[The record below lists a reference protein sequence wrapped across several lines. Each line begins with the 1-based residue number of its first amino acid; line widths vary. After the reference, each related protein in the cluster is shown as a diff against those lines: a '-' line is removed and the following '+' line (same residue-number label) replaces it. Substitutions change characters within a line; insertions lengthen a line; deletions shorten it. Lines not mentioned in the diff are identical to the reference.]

1 LRCGE
6 SRTDVFGICRMMTPE
21 IRGIHRTGSNGL
33 RWPEQSAG
41 HSRSGILKGQGE
53 MTKIA
58 AVYARYSTDLQND
71 QSVEDQ
77 ITYCREL
84 AKRHGFTIND
94 KFIFFDRA
102 KSATTMFERDGLLS
116 LMKAAKERC
125 FQVVISEHI
134 DRVSRDEE
142 DLQHIYKRLDYN
154 QIKIWTPLGEITK
167 FHITVSGLIGAQ
179 TVKDTADKVRRH
191 HDARVKEGKIPGVP
205 AYGHRCVPGKSC
217 EKEIEPEEAKI
228 VGRIFTENTVLRK
241 SKRDIAQGL
250 TSDGIPN
257 PSGGAVW
264 NHQCLNGILSN
275 PIYVGKL
282 RWNTTHNVR
291 NPDNGKVIRR
301 VSKPGDIIEVN
312 VPHLKIIDQSLWD
325 RTQALTRAT
334 AEWRFGPGGKRAKKR
349 TSTTLKGSLLSGLL
363 ICGKCGGQM
372 CLTSSRRLVVS
383 GGKMSGPFAAC
394 SAAHYHRTCDHG
406 KSYDVAK
413 LERVVL
419 GGMKVN
425 LTNPSALVE
434 ATKAYHARWSELQ
447 NANRVTL
454 AKLQAELTQLESQ
467 INRVVDT
474 ISDVGPLEPL
484 KIKLKALEARRV
496 AANENLKLVELE
508 TNVVTLHPAAIDRF
522 RSDIEQIHAA
532 LSRDLEDE
540 TSRISFRNVFERF
553 VVHPTPRRADYEV
566 TPYARLSAVMGLN
579 LFPKIRTPEEI
590 VKEQRLTGTDLAG
603 EPTRERQNWTSD
615 LICLGRWR
623 PAA

>member
-1 LRCGE
+1 
-6 SRTDVFGICRMMTPE
+6 
-21 IRGIHRTGSNGL
+21 
-33 RWPEQSAG
+33 
-41 HSRSGILKGQGE
+41 

-84 AKRHGFTIND
+84 ARRYGFTIND

-116 LMKAAKERC
+116 LMKAAKQRA

-142 DLQHIYKRLDYN
+142 DLQHIFKRLNFND
-154 QIKIWTPLGEITK
+154 IKIWTSVGEITK
-167 FHITVSGLIGAQ
+167 FHITIGGLIGSQ

-191 HDARVKEGKIPGVP
+191 HDARVREGKIPGAPV
-205 AYGHRCVPGKSC
+205 YGNQCVAGKSC
-217 EKEIEPEEAKI
+217 EKEIDHKEAEI
-228 VGRIFTENTVLRK
+228 VKRIFTENTVLRK
-241 SKRDIAQGL
+241 SKRQIAEGL
-250 TSDGIPN
+250 TRDNIPN
-257 PSGGAVW
+257 PSGGPVW

-275 PIYVGKL
+275 PIYVGRL

-291 NPDNGKVIRR
+291 NPDTGKVIRR
-301 VSKPGDIIEVN
+301 ASKPEQILEVD
-312 VPHLKIIDQSLWD
+312 VPHLKIIDQAIWD

-334 AEWRFGPGGKRAKKR
+334 GEWRFGPGGKRPKR
-349 TSTTLKGSLLSGLL
+349 ASTTLKGSLLSGLMV
-363 ICGKCGGQM
+363 CGKCGGQM

-383 GGKMSGPFAAC
+383 GGKMSGPFTAC
-394 SAAHYHRTCDHG
+394 SAAHYHGTCDHR
-406 KSYDVAK
+406 KSYDLAK

-425 LTNPSALVE
+425 LTSPAALVE
-434 ATKAYHARWSELQ
+434 ATKAYHARWAELQ
-447 NANRVTL
+447 NENRGKL
-454 AKLQAELTQLESQ
+454 GKLQAELNQLESQ
-467 INRVVDT
+467 INRVVDVIT
-474 ISDVGPLEPL
+474 DSTSPIEALKTKLRTLED
-484 KIKLKALEARRV
+484 RRV
-496 AANENLKLVELE
+496 AAAENLKLVELE

-540 TSRISFRNVFERF
+540 ASRISFRNVFERF
-553 VVHPTPRRADYEV
+553 VVHPTLPRMDYEV

-579 LFPKIRTPEEI
+579 LFPKIRSVEEVI
-590 VKEQRLTGTDLAG
+590 EDQRLTGTDLAG
-603 EPTRERQNWTSD
+603 EATRERQNWTSD
-615 LICLGRWR
+615 LICLGRWKQ
-623 PAA
+623 AA